1 MYEKKLIKSKTLS
14 KKKIENIN
22 NEIKLK
28 VNKIFKKVKKDRF
41 PKKRYLNKFV
51 YAQ

>member
-14 KKKIENIN
+14 KKKIEFIN

-41 PKKRYLNKFV
+41 QKKLFK
-51 YAQ
+51 